1 MKTIIVISGRG
12 STGKTA
18 SVIEIRKEMI
28 EKGGISQ
35 NFRPLGGTD
44 DFRDIVFYNGKKIA
58 FLSMGDP
65 IKEHLKF
72 LESLA
77 KEDVDIYICASR
89 TKGSTIDNVK
99 QIASKYGYKII
110 RTSNY
115 RGGKGGIMPNGV
127 ELNSLFADSIIHLV
141 DNL

>member
-12 STGKTA
+12 STGKTT
-18 SVIEIRKEMI
+18 SVIEIRKKILER
-28 EKGGISQ
+28 GGVSLG
-35 NFRPLGGTD
+35 FKPLGTV
-44 DFRDIVFYNGKKIA
+44 DFRDVMFYNEKKIA

-65 IKEHLKF
+65 IKEHLRF
-72 LESLA
+72 LELLA
-77 KEDVDIYICASR
+77 KGDVDIYICTSR

-115 RGGKGGIMPNGV
+115 RGGKGGTMPNGL
-127 ELNSLFADSIIHLV
+127 ELNSLFADSIINLA